1 MQSGWNGWKE
11 FPGPGQPVKSL
22 CVGRNDGRVT
32 LWALSQDD
40 SLHNLTQ
47 TTVDHH
53 WPDFIESKWD
63 AGGTR
68 PPSKPSLLTEIAT
81 VLGRG
86 TDSKYRGMT
95 YEVTSH
101 NTFTLLDTPGLWDK
115 SSTAPNPIPACE
127 ILLNRIT
134 ETIGQARKI
143 VDIATMSEFVGK
155 DGELPSGGFQKAL
168 SRGFRSLVKS
178 KSSPLVRITIGIT
191 TPSIITGVT
200 LKNWVKTTIEL
211 DGGKLG
217 DVTFPILIGG
227 GKETITSW
235 NHSKIVAADGVR
247 AVVGGH
253 NLWGKQYLG
262 ATPGSRRLGIV

>member
-1 MQSGWNGWKE
+1 M
-11 FPGPGQPVKSL
+11 
-22 CVGRNDGRVT
+22 T

-40 SLHNLTQ
+40 SLHNITQ
-47 TTVDHH
+47 TTADHV
-53 WPDFIESKWD
+53 WANFAESESKWD

-68 PPSKPSLLTEIAT
+68 PPSKPNLLTEIAT

-86 TDSKYRGMT
+86 TDSKYRGVT

-101 NTFTLLDTPGLWDK
+101 NTFTLLDTPRLWDK
-115 SSTAPNPIPACE
+115 SSTAPNPIPASE
-127 ILLNRIT
+127 DLLDKIA
-134 ETIGQARKI
+134 ETISQARTI
-143 VDIATMSEFVGK
+143 VDIATMSEFLGT

-178 KSSPLVRITIGIT
+178 KSSPLVRITIGVT
-191 TPSIITGVT
+191 TPSMIFPAT
-200 LKNWVKTTIEL
+200 LTNWVKATIEL
-211 DGGKLG
+211 DGGKLD
-217 DVTFPILIGG
+217 DVTFPILIGA

-262 ATPGSRRLGIV
+262 ATPVHDVSGLFEGSVVRAVHRFCDQLWTNHGTNHQ